1 MKTYLVGPPATGKT
15 QRLTERLVELISA
28 GTRPDRILVI
38 VPQQA
43 QAERYRAALA
53 RVRGNTRGEPQITT
67 FTGLVQQHVSLFFPL
82 MAGLAGFEQPGREPV
97 FLNIESTQYFLNRVV
112 EPRKADFDE
121 LKLSR
126 PRLLGQVLDSMTK
139 AALVGFPL
147 SELAERLGSAWAGA
161 PERLRAYAAMQEAAL
176 SFRQFCLQ
184 HSLLDFSLVTETY
197 AQHLL
202 PSQSYRDYI
211 VAKHRHVIADNI
223 EEGVPVL
230 HDLLRLLLQ
239 TCDSALLA
247 EDDPGGYRIFL
258 GADVVSARTLQN
270 LVDEVVEARQDR
282 RADLSGGAGSDS
294 ADIGFGAPPDRS
306 ESRTASA
313 TQHLAR
319 VLSSPDITP
328 DPTQIREALGTDL
341 TSQMYWQG
349 MVREVATTIKDL
361 ISEGTR
367 PDEIVI
373 ISPFVEDVLLFELR
387 DQLQGTQ
394 IGVRPLRPSRPL
406 SDHPITRAMLALTKL
421 AYPEWEMY
429 VSEDELARALSVC
442 IAGLDV
448 PRAQLLAKAA
458 QRISVKDLP
467 VLEDQKL
474 LNRVGM
480 RFREPYLHLQRWL
493 TDVRNSPVLKQEPLD
508 VFWQRLLS
516 HVLVAEGFALF
527 SPPLLGEE
535 PGERLASARD
545 LAIACDKL
553 IRSACTFRETL
564 AQVDIK
570 SEVSREYVR
579 MISMGIMA
587 AQSVNERAADEQAAF
602 KPDPNAIL
610 LAPAYAYLTNDF
622 RGLYRRYQ
630 FWLNVNSLDWY
641 RRIVQPLTHPYVLS
655 RNWRSLPTPL
665 LEGEERS
672 APSPVPTGEGWGG
685 GVGRKWTDEDEHREQ
700 DATMRRLVS
709 GLAYRCTGKV
719 FVASSQI
726 NLRGEEE
733 SGPLQKVLRRAI
745 ASRVVAGIE

>member
-1 MKTYLVGPPATGKT
+1 MKTYLVGPPSSGKT
-15 QRLTERLVELISA
+15 QRLTERLAELISA
-28 GTRPDRILVI
+28 GTRPDRILLI

-82 MAGLAGFEQPGREPV
+82 MAGQAEFEQAGREPI

-139 AALVGFPL
+139 AAIVGFPL

-161 PERLRAYAAMQEAAL
+161 PERLKAYAAMQEAAL
-176 SFRQFCLQ
+176 AFRAYCLQ
-184 HSLLDFSLVTETY
+184 HTLLDFSLVMETY
-197 AQHLL
+197 VRHLL
-202 PSQSYRDYI
+202 PSTSYRDYI

-230 HDLLRLLLQ
+230 HDLLRLLLN

-258 GADVVSARTLQN
+258 GADVVSARRLR
-270 LVDEVVEARQDR
+270 VACAEVVEVASMR
-282 RADLSGGAGSDS
+282 RADLSGGASTS
-294 ADIGFGAPPDRS
+294 LPAASVPAPPDRS
-306 ESRTASA
+306 ESRTESA
-313 TQHLAR
+313 TQHLAQF
-319 VLSSPDITP
+319 LFQPEAKP
-328 DPTQIREALGTDL
+328 DPIRIREALGTDL

-349 MVREVATTIKDL
+349 MVREVATTLRDL
-361 ISEGTR
+361 ISDGTR
-367 PDEIVI
+367 PDEIAV

-394 IGVRPLRPSRPL
+394 ISVRPLRPSRPL
-406 SDHPITRAMLALTKL
+406 SDHPITRAMLAWTKL
-421 AYPEWEMY
+421 AYPEWELF

-458 QRISVKDLP
+458 QRISVKELP

-493 TDVRNSPVLKQEPLD
+493 SEVRESATLKQEPLD
-508 VFWQRLLS
+508 VFWQRMLA
-516 HVLVAEGFALF
+516 HVLVAEGFVLHAEGQWD
-527 SPPLLGEE
+527 SG
-535 PGERLASARD
+535 GARD
-545 LAIACDKL
+545 LAVACDKL
-553 IRSACTFRETL
+553 IRSARVFRETL
-564 AQVDIK
+564 VQANVQA
-570 SEVSREYVR
+570 EVSREYVK
-579 MISMGIMA
+579 MIGMGIMA

-630 FWLNVNSLDWY
+630 FWLNTNSLDWY

-655 RNWRSLPTPL
+655 RNWH
-665 LEGEERS
+665 
-672 APSPVPTGEGWGG
+672 
-685 GVGRKWTDEDEHREQ
+685 VGQQWTDLDEHREQ

-709 GLAYRCTGKV
+709 GLAHRCTGKV
-719 FVASSQI
+719 FIASSQI

-733 SGPLQKVLRRAI
+733 SGPLQKLLRKSI
-745 ASRVVAGIE
+745 ASRVAVGIQASAS

>member
-1 MKTYLVGPPATGKT
+1 MKSLKTYLTAPPGTGKT
-15 QRLTERLVELISA
+15 QRLTERLAELISA

-38 VPQQA
+38 VPQRA

-82 MAGLAGFEQPGREPV
+82 MAGLAGFEQPGREPI

-126 PRLLGQVLDSMTK
+126 PRLLGQILDSMTK

-161 PERLRAYAAMQEAAL
+161 PERLKAYAAMQEAAL
-176 SFRQFCLQ
+176 AFRAYCLQ
-184 HSLLDFSLVTETY
+184 HTLLDFSLVMEMY
-197 AQHLL
+197 ARHLL

-230 HDLLRLLLQ
+230 HDFVRLLLN

-258 GADVVSARTLQN
+258 GADGVSARRLRDGC
-270 LVDEVVEARQDR
+270 DEVIEVASLR
-282 RADLSGGAGSDS
+282 RADLSGEAGTD
-294 ADIGFGAPPDRS
+294 AAGKDVTAPPDRS
-306 ESRTASA
+306 ESRTDSA
-313 TQHLAR
+313 AQHLAQF
-319 VLSSPDITP
+319 LFQPEAKPDASL
-328 DPTQIREALGTDL
+328 IRAALGTDL

-367 PDEIVI
+367 PNEIAV

-387 DQLQGTQ
+387 DQLQGTP
-394 IGVRPLRPSRPL
+394 IAVRPLRPSRPL
-406 SDHPITRAMLALTKL
+406 SDHPITRAMLAWTKL
-421 AYPEWEMY
+421 AYPEWEMF

-458 QRISVKDLP
+458 QRISVKELP

-493 TDVRNSPVLKQEPLD
+493 SEVRESATLKQEPLD
-508 VFWQRLLS
+508 VFWQRMLA
-516 HVLVAEGFALF
+516 HVLVAEGFALALTP
-527 SPPLLGEE
+527 SPSPGGRGE
-535 PGERLASARD
+535 PRD
-545 LAIACDKL
+545 LAVACDKL
-553 IRSACTFRETL
+553 IRSARIFRETL
-564 AQVDIK
+564 AQTETQA
-570 SEVSREYVR
+570 EVSREYVK
-579 MISMGIMA
+579 MIGMGLMA

-610 LAPAYAYLTNDF
+610 LSPAYAYLTNDF

-630 FWLNVNSLDWY
+630 FWLNTNSLDWY

-655 RNWRSLPTPL
+655 RNWL
-665 LEGEERS
+665 
-672 APSPVPTGEGWGG
+672 APSPVLTGEGWGG
-685 GVGRKWTDEDEHREQ
+685 GRKWTDMDEHREQ
-700 DATMRRLVS
+700 DNTLRRLVS

-719 FVASSQI
+719 FIASSQI

-733 SGPLQKVLRRAI
+733 SGPLQRVLRKALVSMI
-745 ASRVVAGIE
+745 KVEA

>member
-1 MKTYLVGPPATGKT
+1 
-15 QRLTERLVELISA
+15 
-28 GTRPDRILVI
+28 
-38 VPQQA
+38 
-43 QAERYRAALA
+43 
-53 RVRGNTRGEPQITT
+53 
-67 FTGLVQQHVSLFFPL
+67 
-82 MAGLAGFEQPGREPV
+82 
-97 FLNIESTQYFLNRVV
+97 
-112 EPRKADFDE
+112 
-121 LKLSR
+121 
-126 PRLLGQVLDSMTK
+126 
-139 AALVGFPL
+139 
-147 SELAERLGSAWAGA
+147 
-161 PERLRAYAAMQEAAL
+161 MQEAAL
-176 SFRQFCLQ
+176 TFRQFCLQ
-184 HSLLDFSLVTETY
+184 HNLLDFSLVTETY

-258 GADVVSARTLQN
+258 GADVASARALRH

-282 RADLSGGAGSDS
+282 RAADLSGGGDT
-294 ADIGFGAPPDRS
+294 DIAP
-306 ESRTASA
+306 A
-313 TQHLAR
+313 THHLAQ
-319 VLSSPDITP
+319 VLSSPEATP
-328 DPTQIREALGTDL
+328 NPTLIRAALGTDL
-341 TSQMYWQG
+341 TSQLYWQG
-349 MVREVATTIKDL
+349 MVREVAATIRDL
-361 ISEGTR
+361 VSEGTR
-367 PDEIVI
+367 PDEIVV

-458 QRISVKDLP
+458 QRISVKELP
-467 VLEDQKL
+467 ILEDQKL

-493 TDVRNSPVLKQEPLD
+493 GEVRNSPTLKAEPLD

-516 HVLVAEGFALF
+516 HVLMAPGFVLF
-527 SPPLLGEE
+527 SPPLQGEGADAISIG
-535 PGERLASARD
+535 GEGLSARD
-545 LAIACDKL
+545 LAVACDKL
-553 IRSACTFRETL
+553 IRSARTFRETL
-564 AQVDIK
+564 A
-570 SEVSREYVR
+570 EVREQADTSREYVR
-579 MISMGIMA
+579 MIGMGIMA

-622 RGLYRRYQ
+622 QNLYRRYQ

-655 RNWRSLPTPL
+655 RNWTSPPTPL
-665 LEGEERS
+665 LK
-672 APSPVPTGEGWGG
+672 GEGSSPPLSFRERGPGG
-685 GVGRKWTDEDEHREQ
+685 EVRQWTDEDEHREQ
-700 DATMRRLVS
+700 DTTMRRLVS

-719 FVASSQI
+719 FIASSQI

-733 SGPLQKVLRRAI
+733 SGPLQKVLRKAI
-745 ASRVVAGIE
+745 AGRVTV